1 MMDWVDPKT
10 ALAVFGV
17 YTLVITGV
25 AIWLLCYMAA
35 TDARTD
41 GDGTAGGEGDH

>member
-25 AIWLLCYMAA
+25 AIWLLCYMGR
-35 TDARTD
+35 D
-41 GDGTAGGEGDH
+41 